1 MAHRIPLDEQRERY
15 AAKITR
21 SSWITDPRIERA
33 FAAIPREAF
42 LPPPPWTV
50 FPPGGWPKSPTSDPA
65 ELYDD
70 VLVVLDSHR
79 GVNNGQPSLHAA
91 WLAAV
96 DPQPGETAIHVGAGT
111 GYYTAVLAML
121 VLPDGH
127 VYAYEIDTVLAAM
140 AKRHLELFEHVIV
153 RSASAIGADLPEADV
168 IYVNAG
174 LAAPDPAWL
183 KALRPEGR
191 LIFPWQ
197 PFGRGGGGVAML
209 VTRAQGGF
217 RARATMQVGFIECEG
232 AESGDMSGSQMDF
245 AAVERTHS
253 VWLAHERPPDGM
265 ATAVYDKVWFSS
277 EEVSSPG
284 PAGGRT

>member
-1 MAHRIPLDEQRERY
+1 MAHRATLDEQRERY
-15 AAKITR
+15 AVKIAR

-50 FPPGGWPKSPTSDPA
+50 FPPGGWLKQPTSDPA
-65 ELYDD
+65 DLYDD
-70 VLVVLDSHR
+70 VLVVLDSRR

-96 DPQPGETAIHVGAGT
+96 DPQAGETAIHVGAGT
-111 GYYTAVLAML
+111 GYYTAILAML

-127 VYAYEIDTVLAAM
+127 VYAYEIDERLAEM
-140 AKRHLELFEHVIV
+140 AKRHLEAFRHVIV
-153 RSASAIGADLPEADV
+153 RAESALGADLLEADV

-183 KALRPEGR
+183 KTLKTQGR

-209 VTRAQGGF
+209 VTRAEGGL

-232 AESGDMSGSQMDF
+232 AEPGETSGGHMDF
-245 AAVERTHS
+245 ETVERTRS
-253 VWLAHERPPDGM
+253 VWLTQERPPDET
-265 ATAVYDKVWFSS
+265 ATAVYEKVWFSS
-277 EEVSSPG
+277 EEIPARG
-284 PAGGRT
+284 PEPA

>member
-1 MAHRIPLDEQRERY
+1 MAHRISLDEQRERY
-15 AAKITR
+15 AAQIAR
-21 SSWITDPRIERA
+21 LSWITDPRIERA
-33 FAAIPREAF
+33 FATIPREAF
-42 LPPPPWTV
+42 LAPPPWTV
-50 FPPGGWPKSPTSDPA
+50 FPPGGWLKHPTSDPA
-65 ELYDD
+65 DLYDD
-70 VLVVLDSHR
+70 VLVVLDSSR

-111 GYYTAVLAML
+111 GYYTAILAML

-127 VYAYEIDTVLAAM
+127 VYAYEIDATLAAM

-153 RSASAIGADLPEADV
+153 RAESAIGTDLPEADV

-183 KALRPEGR
+183 KTLQPGGR

-209 VTRAQGGF
+209 LTRAEGGF

-232 AESGDMSGSQMDF
+232 AEPGEVSGGQMDF
-245 AAVERTHS
+245 EAVERTRS
-253 VWLAHERPPDGM
+253 AWLVEERPPDET
-265 ATAVYDKVWFSS
+265 ATAVYDRVWFSS
-277 EEVSSPG
+277 DDIPSPD
-284 PAGGRT
+284 RD

>member
-1 MAHRIPLDEQRERY
+1 MARQIPLDEQRERY
-15 AAKITR
+15 AARITR

-50 FPPGGWPKSPTSDPA
+50 FPPGGAVKRPTSDPA
-65 ELYDD
+65 DLYDD
-70 VLVVLDSHR
+70 VLVVLDRRR

-96 DPQPGETAIHVGAGT
+96 DPRPGETAIHVGAGT

-127 VYAYEIDTVLAAM
+127 VYAYEIDPALAAT
-140 AKRHLELFEHVIV
+140 AKRNLELFEHVIL
-153 RSASAIGADLPEADV
+153 RAESAVGTDLPEADV

-174 LAAPDPAWL
+174 LAAPDPGWL
-183 KALRPEGR
+183 TALRPEGR

-197 PFGRGGGGVAML
+197 PFGQGGGGVAML
-209 VTRAQGGF
+209 VTRLGQAF
-217 RARATMQVGFIECEG
+217 RARATMPVGFIECEG
-232 AESGDMSGSQMDF
+232 TEAGEPLGGRIDYD
-245 AAVERTHS
+245 AVERTRS
-253 VWLAHERPPDGM
+253 VWLAENRPPDDA

-277 EEVSSPG
+277 EDIPTPTE
-284 PAGGRT
+284 